1 MTKKKFTYKVP
12 SMVALTLAGTALTSH
27 QAQAADD
34 VQNKSTNE
42 NVLDDKN
49 TLKQSE
55 QIKSEVSKPTANISG
70 TQSYQDPTQVEQTLA
85 NEVNTYDAELDEL
98 NSDQTPSQD
107 TYNQQTSGQED
118 QANTQS
124 EANEVTE
131 NTQDSEDAQSIEQE
145 PAQNNSSSDLNQQD
159 SEETQQSVEDTSNQN
174 IQHNEGNSTD
184 DTTTAVDN
192 SQTVENT
199 QATEQNTAQD
209 NTSSDVNE
217 QNSEDTKATE
227 EDTSNKDVQDN
238 QANQNSEQNKEDNT
252 SSDVNEQNSEDTKA
266 IEEDASNKDVQDD
279 QANQNSEQNKEYNT
293 SSDVNE
299 QNPEDTKATEE
310 DASNKVVQDDET
322 NQSTEQN
329 TAQDNTS
336 SDVNKQNPEDAKAT
350 EEDASNEDVQD
361 DETNHSTEQN
371 KEDNTS
377 SDVSEQNSEDAKA
390 TEEDASNKDVQ
401 DDEDA
406 KTSEDNKVD
415 DSSDVNEQN
424 SEDAKATEED
434 ASNEDVQDDEDA
446 KTSEDNKVDDSSD
459 VNEQNSED
467 AKATEEDASN
477 EDVQDDEDAKTS
489 EDNKVDDSSDVNEQN
504 SEDAKA
510 TEEDASNEDV
520 QDDEDAKTS
529 EDNKVDDSSDVNEQ
543 NSEDAKATEEDASNE
558 DVQDDE
564 DAKTSEDNKVDDSSD
579 VNEQNSE
586 DAKATEEDASNK
598 DVQDDEDAKTSEE
611 DASNEDVQDDET
623 NQSTEQNKE
632 DNTSSDVSEQ
642 NSEDAKA
649 TEEDASN
656 KDVQDDEDAKTSEDN
671 KVDDSS
677 DVNEQ
682 NSEDAKATEEDAS
695 NEDVQDDEDVKAS
708 EDNKVDDSSDV
719 SEQSTSEDSKATSTA
734 TAVATKP
741 STPSTTATTVSTEAT
756 PKLRVASANVNNT
769 LSTRSAITR
778 EAGTTSSLPAYSPQV
793 SSSLN
798 NYIRNN
804 NFQAPNYEQ
813 DIASY
818 LPQYNYRYGKPE
830 GIVLHETANDNSTI
844 TGEINYMKNN
854 YNSAFVHAYIDGNRI
869 IETANTDY
877 LAWGAGPAANDRFIH
892 VELVHTHDYDSFA
905 RSINNYADYA
915 ATNLQYYGLSP
926 DSAEY
931 DGQGTVWTHQA
942 VSTFLGGSNHTDPHG
957 YLASYNYSYDE
968 LYDLIYEKYLI
979 KTGQV
984 APWGATSSGSTSGKD
999 ESTNTDGSSNTGGS
1013 GSTGGSSNTGSTV
1026 TPPKTGSLTVEANNG
1041 VGRFNT
1047 TNDGLYATV
1056 YDHQG
1061 KKTDRTNQTL
1071 KVTKSAKIGN
1081 ENFYLV
1087 TDYNKGNLI
1096 GWVHQND
1103 VDYNTAKPVT
1113 AINKTYN
1120 IKPGEILYT
1129 VPWGTSSQKA
1139 GTVSGNANQTFKAT
1153 KQQQIGKTNYVYGS
1167 VNDLSGWVSLSKL
1180 SSPSST
1186 VAPPANT
1193 GQLSVTNLTNQQG
1206 TVAKTNHGVY
1216 TSVYD
1221 KQGVQKPYVNG
1232 NTYKLSKKATL
1243 GSNSFYLITDNKT
1256 NSNIGWMQT
1265 GDITVNEAAT
1275 KNTANP
1281 TQSVSKIGQ
1290 LNNTNSGIKTKVNDT
1305 KAKDASKLSGR
1316 TFNVTKQRTQGD
1328 NTYVLIQNSNQNTPL
1343 GWVNTKDINTRD
1355 LSKTSAK
1362 NGQFTIKST
1371 NNGLY
1376 AVPWGTKAQQLDSL
1390 KNVKNNQFNASKS
1403 VKVDKDEYLY
1413 GNVNNKTGWIAAKD
1427 LNTNNKVATETQ
1439 TSDVTKSAVTPY
1451 KFDYVI
1457 YNADGSYYLDPT
1469 SNQPAGSLNDFY
1481 ESIFTVF
1488 EKQVVNGV
1496 TWYHGKLSNGQMVWI
1511 KEEDL
1516 RKELIKY
1523 YQSGL
1528 TLDEAVAIQAGLK
1541 TKPQIQHTPGKWEDA
1556 TPIEIK
1562 NAMDTGKLAQD
1573 PTQKYQ
1579 FLRLDKSQDIAS
1591 ADLDKL
1597 LVGKGILEGQG
1608 EAFSEAA
1615 KAYNI
1620 NEVYLISHALLET
1633 GDGTSKLANGGNVVD
1648 DKVVTDG
1655 PNKYYNMFG
1664 IGAVDSD
1671 AVKQGF
1677 ATAKSNGWDTVKK
1690 AIVGGA
1696 KFISSSYI
1704 SQGQNTLYKMRWNPE
1719 NPGEHQYATDVRWA
1733 EHNATR
1739 IKGFYDSMG
1748 KLGKYFDVNTYKA

>member
-98 NSDQTPSQD
+98 NSEQTPSQD
-107 TYNQQTSGQED
+107 TYNPQISGQED

-131 NTQDSEDAQSIEQE
+131 NNQDSEDAQSIEQE
-145 PAQNNSSSDLNQQD
+145 PAQNNTSSDLNQQD

-192 SQTVENT
+192 SQAVENAQTTEQNTAQDNTSSDVNEQSSEDAQQSEENTNVQNNEDKSTDDTTTPINNNQTVENT

-217 QNSEDTKATE
+217 QNSEDTKATK

-238 QANQNSEQNKEDNT
+238 QANQNSEQNKEDNTSSDVSEQDSEDAKATEEDASNEDVQDDETNQSTEQNKEDNT

-279 QANQNSEQNKEYNT
+279 QANQNSEQNKEDNT

-310 DASNKVVQDDET
+310 DVSNKV
-322 NQSTEQN
+322 
-329 TAQDNTS
+329 
-336 SDVNKQNPEDAKAT
+336 
-350 EEDASNEDVQD
+350 
-361 DETNHSTEQN
+361 
-371 KEDNTS
+371 
-377 SDVSEQNSEDAKA
+377 
-390 TEEDASNKDVQ
+390 
-401 DDEDA
+401 
-406 KTSEDNKVD
+406 
-415 DSSDVNEQN
+415 
-424 SEDAKATEED
+424 
-434 ASNEDVQDDEDA
+434 
-446 KTSEDNKVDDSSD
+446 
-459 VNEQNSED
+459 
-467 AKATEEDASN
+467 
-477 EDVQDDEDAKTS
+477 
-489 EDNKVDDSSDVNEQN
+489 
-504 SEDAKA
+504 
-510 TEEDASNEDV
+510 
-520 QDDEDAKTS
+520 
-529 EDNKVDDSSDVNEQ
+529 
-543 NSEDAKATEEDASNE
+543 
-558 DVQDDE
+558 
-564 DAKTSEDNKVDDSSD
+564 
-579 VNEQNSE
+579 
-586 DAKATEEDASNK
+586 
-598 DVQDDEDAKTSEE
+598 
-611 DASNEDVQDDET
+611 VQDDET

-632 DNTSSDVSEQ
+632 DNT
-642 NSEDAKA
+642 
-649 TEEDASN
+649 
-656 KDVQDDEDAKTSEDN
+656 
-671 KVDDSS
+671 
-677 DVNEQ
+677 
-682 NSEDAKATEEDAS
+682 
-695 NEDVQDDEDVKAS
+695 
-708 EDNKVDDSSDV
+708 SSDV

-756 PKLRVASANVNNT
+756 PKLRVASTNVNNT

-804 NFQAPNYEQ
+804 NFQVPNYEQ

-1041 VGRFNT
+1041 VGRINT

-1316 TFNVTKQRTQGD
+1316 TFNITKQRTQDD

-1362 NGQFTIKST
+1362 NGQFTVKST

-1403 VKVDKDEYLY
+1403 VKVDKDEYVY

-1427 LNTNNKVATETQ
+1427 LNTNTNNKVATETQ
-1439 TSDVTKSAVTPY
+1439 KSGVTKSAVTPY

-1488 EKQVVNGV
+1488 ETQVINGV

-1562 NAMDTGKLAQD
+1562 KAMDTGKLAQD

-1633 GDGTSKLANGGNVVD
+1633 GDGTSKLANGGDVVD

-1664 IGAVDSD
+1664 IGAVDND

>member
-42 NVLDDKN
+42 NVLDDKH

-98 NSDQTPSQD
+98 NSEQTPSQD

-124 EANEVTE
+124 ETNEVTE
-131 NTQDSEDAQSIEQE
+131 NTRDSEDAQSIEQE
-145 PAQNNSSSDLNQQD
+145 PAQNNTSSDLNQQY
-159 SEETQQSVEDTSNQN
+159 SEETQQSIEDTPNQN

-184 DTTTAVDN
+184 DTTTPVYN
-192 SQTVENT
+192 SQVVENT
-199 QATEQNTAQD
+199 QTIEQNTAQD

-217 QNSEDTKATE
+217 QNAEVAQQSGEDA
-227 EDTSNKDVQDN
+227 SNKDVQGDET
-238 QANQNSEQNKEDNT
+238 NQNAEQNKEDNT
-252 SSDVNEQNSEDTKA
+252 SSDVNEQNSEDTQQS
-266 IEEDASNKDVQDD
+266 EEDTSNKDVQGD
-279 QANQNSEQNKEYNT
+279 QANQN
-293 SSDVNE
+293 
-299 QNPEDTKATEE
+299 A
-310 DASNKVVQDDET
+310 
-322 NQSTEQN
+322 
-329 TAQDNTS
+329 
-336 SDVNKQNPEDAKAT
+336 
-350 EEDASNEDVQD
+350 
-361 DETNHSTEQN
+361 EQN

-377 SDVSEQNSEDAKA
+377 SDVNEQNSED
-390 TEEDASNKDVQ
+390 TQQSEEDAQQSEEDASEKDVQGDQANQNAEQNKEDNTSSDVNEQNSEDTQQSEEDTSNKDVQGDQANQNAEQNKEDNTSSDVNEQTPEDTQQSEEDTSNKDVQGDETNQNAEQNKEDNTSSDVNEQTPEDTQQSEEDTSNKDVQ
-401 DDEDA
+401 DDE
-406 KTSEDNKVD
+406 KTKASEDNKVD

-424 SEDAKATEED
+424 SEDAKASEEDASNKDVQGDETNQNAEQNKEDNTSSDVNEQTPEDAKASEED

-446 KTSEDNKVDDSSD
+446 KASEDNKVDDSSD

-467 AKATEEDASN
+467 TQQSEED
-477 EDVQDDEDAKTS
+477 T
-489 EDNKVDDSSDVNEQN
+489 
-504 SEDAKA
+504 
-510 TEEDASNEDV
+510 
-520 QDDEDAKTS
+520 
-529 EDNKVDDSSDVNEQ
+529 
-543 NSEDAKATEEDASNE
+543 
-558 DVQDDE
+558 
-564 DAKTSEDNKVDDSSD
+564 
-579 VNEQNSE
+579 
-586 DAKATEEDASNK
+586 SNK
-598 DVQDDEDAKTSEE
+598 DVQGDQA
-611 DASNEDVQDDET
+611 
-623 NQSTEQNKE
+623 NQNAEQNKE
-632 DNTSSDVSEQ
+632 DNTSSDVNEQ
-642 NSEDAKA
+642 TPEDAKA
-649 TEEDASN
+649 SEEDASDKN
-656 KDVQDDEDAKTSEDN
+656 VQDDEKT
-671 KVDDSS
+671 
-677 DVNEQ
+677 
-682 NSEDAKATEEDAS
+682 
-695 NEDVQDDEDVKAS
+695 KAS

-719 SEQSTSEDSKATSTA
+719 SEQNTGKDSKTTSTA

-741 STPSTTATTVSTEAT
+741 STPSATATTVSTEAT
-756 PKLRVASANVNNT
+756 PKLRVASADVNNS

-984 APWGATSSGSTSGKD
+984 APWGSTYSGSTSGKD
-999 ESTNTDGSSNTGGS
+999 ESTNTDGSSNTGGPT
-1013 GSTGGSSNTGSTV
+1013 STGGSSNTGSTV

-1041 VGRFNT
+1041 VGRINT

-1103 VDYNTAKPVT
+1103 VNYNTAKPVT

-1139 GTVSGNANQTFKAT
+1139 GIVSSNANQTFKAT

-1186 VAPPANT
+1186 VAPPTNT

-1206 TVAKTNHGVY
+1206 TVAKTNNGVY

-1362 NGQFTIKST
+1362 NGQFTVKST

-1390 KNVKNNQFNASKS
+1390 RNVKNNQFNASKS
-1403 VKVDKDEYLY
+1403 VKVDKDEYVY

-1427 LNTNNKVATETQ
+1427 LNTNNKVVTETQ

-1469 SNQPAGSLNDFY
+1469 SDQPTGSLNDLY

-1488 EKQVVNGV
+1488 EKQVINGM

-1573 PTQKYQ
+1573 STQKYQ

-1620 NEVYLISHALLET
+1620 NEVYLISHAPLET
-1633 GDGTSKLANGGNVVD
+1633 GDGTSKLANGGDVVD

>member
-12 SMVALTLAGTALTSH
+12 SMVALTLAGTALTTH

-34 VQNKSTNE
+34 AQNQSTNG

-70 TQSYQDPTQVEQTLA
+70 TQSYQDPTQVQQTLA

-98 NSDQTPSQD
+98 NSEQTPSQD
-107 TYNQQTSGQED
+107 TYNQQTED

-131 NTQDSEDAQSIEQE
+131 NNQDSENAQSIEQ
-145 PAQNNSSSDLNQQD
+145 NSVQDNASSDVSDQQT
-159 SEETQQSVEDTSNQN
+159 EEDTSAQN
-174 IQHNEGNSTD
+174 VQDNEDNSTD
-184 DTTTAVDN
+184 DTTTLVDN
-192 SQTVENT
+192 SQAVANS
-199 QATEQNTAQD
+199 QPTEQNSAQD
-209 NTSSDVNE
+209 NASADVSE
-217 QNSEDTKATE
+217 QQTE
-227 EDTSNKDVQDN
+227 EDTS
-238 QANQNSEQNKEDNT
+238 AQNIEDNSTDDTTT
-252 SSDVNEQNSEDTKA
+252 SDDNS
-266 IEEDASNKDVQDD
+266 
-279 QANQNSEQNKEYNT
+279 QAVANS
-293 SSDVNE
+293 
-299 QNPEDTKATEE
+299 
-310 DASNKVVQDDET
+310 
-322 NQSTEQN
+322 QSTEQN
-329 TAQDNTS
+329 SAQDN
-336 SDVNKQNPEDAKAT
+336 
-350 EEDASNEDVQD
+350 ASA
-361 DETNHSTEQN
+361 
-371 KEDNTS
+371 
-377 SDVSEQNSEDAKA
+377 DVSEQQS
-390 TEEDASNKDVQ
+390 EEDTSAQNVQDNEDNSTDDTTTSDDNSQAVANSQPTEQNSAQDNASADVSEQQSEEDTSNKDVQ

-406 KTSEDNKVD
+406 KASENNKED
-415 DSSDVNEQN
+415 STSSDLNEQD
-424 SEDAKATEED
+424 S
-434 ASNEDVQDDEDA
+434 EDVQ
-446 KTSEDNKVDDSSD
+446 
-459 VNEQNSED
+459 QF
-467 AKATEEDASN
+467 EED
-477 EDVQDDEDAKTS
+477 T
-489 EDNKVDDSSDVNEQN
+489 
-504 SEDAKA
+504 
-510 TEEDASNEDV
+510 
-520 QDDEDAKTS
+520 
-529 EDNKVDDSSDVNEQ
+529 
-543 NSEDAKATEEDASNE
+543 
-558 DVQDDE
+558 
-564 DAKTSEDNKVDDSSD
+564 
-579 VNEQNSE
+579 
-586 DAKATEEDASNK
+586 SNK
-598 DVQDDEDAKTSEE
+598 DVQDDEDAKASENNKEDSTSSDLNEQ
-611 DASNEDVQDDET
+611 DSEDVQ
-623 NQSTEQNKE
+623 QF
-632 DNTSSDVSEQ
+632 
-642 NSEDAKA
+642 
-649 TEEDASN
+649 EEDTSN
-656 KDVQDDEDAKTSEDN
+656 KDVQDDEDAKASENN
-671 KVDDSS
+671 KEDSTSS
-677 DVNEQ
+677 DLNEQ
-682 NSEDAKATEEDAS
+682 DSEDAQQSEEDTT
-695 NEDVQDDEDVKAS
+695 NEDVQDDEDAKASENNKEDSTSSDLNEQDSEDNKEDSTSSDLNEQDSEDNKEDNTSSDLNEQDSEDAQQSEEDTSDKDVQDDEDATAS
-708 EDNKVDDSSDV
+708 EDNKEDSTSSDLNEQD
-719 SEQSTSEDSKATSTA
+719 SEDAQQSEEDTSDKDVQDDEDATASEDNKEDSTSSDLNEQDSEDAQQSEEDTSDKDVQDDEDATTSEDNKEDSNATSTA
-734 TAVATKP
+734 TAVATKSSAP
-741 STPSTTATTVSTEAT
+741 SATATTLSPEAT
-756 PKLRVASANVNNT
+756 PKLRVASADSNNT
-769 LSTRSAITR
+769 CSTRAAVTK
-778 EAGTTSSLPAYSPQV
+778 EAGTTSSLPAYTPQV
-793 SSSLN
+793 NSSLN
-798 NYIRNN
+798 DYIRNN
-804 NFQAPNYEQ
+804 NFVAPTYEQ
-813 DIASY
+813 DIASF
-818 LPQYNYRYGKPE
+818 LPQYSYRYGKPE

-854 YNSAFVHAYIDGNRI
+854 YNSAFVHAYIDGDRI

-915 ATNLQYYGLSP
+915 ATNLLYYGLSP

-957 YLASYNYSYDE
+957 YLASFNYSYDE

-984 APWGATSSGSTSGKD
+984 TPWGESSSGSTSGSD
-999 ESTNTDGSSNTGGS
+999 DSNENVETDTPDNNTGSEEPDNTGNTNEPSNGS
-1013 GSTGGSSNTGSTV
+1013 GSVEDNDNTANNDTTSSNQ
-1026 TPPKTGSLTVEANNG
+1026 LTITEL
-1041 VGRFNT
+1041 
-1047 TNDGLYATV
+1047 TNK
-1056 YDHQG
+1056 Q
-1061 KKTDRTNQTL
+1061 
-1071 KVTKSAKIGN
+1071 
-1081 ENFYLV
+1081 
-1087 TDYNKGNLI
+1087 
-1096 GWVHQND
+1096 
-1103 VDYNTAKPVT
+1103 
-1113 AINKTYN
+1113 
-1120 IKPGEILYT
+1120 
-1129 VPWGTSSQKA
+1129 
-1139 GTVSGNANQTFKAT
+1139 GTVSK
-1153 KQQQIGKTNYVYGS
+1153 S
-1167 VNDLSGWVSLSKL
+1167 
-1180 SSPSST
+1180 
-1186 VAPPANT
+1186 
-1193 GQLSVTNLTNQQG
+1193 
-1206 TVAKTNHGVY
+1206 NHGVY

-1221 KQGVQKPYVNG
+1221 KQGVQKSYVNG
-1232 NTYKLSKKATL
+1232 NTFKLSKKAML
-1243 GSNSFYLITDNKT
+1243 GNNGFYLITDNDT
-1256 NSNIGWMQT
+1256 NTNLGWMQT
-1265 GDITVNEAAT
+1265 GDITVTEVAT
-1275 KNTANP
+1275 KPEAKPAAKPVTKPVSNNTQNQSQNNTQNQTQNKTQNQ

-1290 LNNTNSGIKTKVNDT
+1290 LNNTNSGIKTTVNDT

-1328 NTYVLIQNSNQNTPL
+1328 NTYVLIQNANQNTPL

-1362 NGQFTIKST
+1362 NGQFTVKST

-1376 AVPWGTKAQQLDSL
+1376 AVPWGTKSQQLDSL

-1403 VKVDKDEYLY
+1403 VQVDKDEYVY
-1413 GNVNNKTGWIAAKD
+1413 GNVNNKAGWIAAKD
-1427 LNTNNKVATETQ
+1427 LNTNTNTNTNQNNKVVTEAQ

-1469 SNQPAGSLNDFY
+1469 SAQPAGSLKDFY

-1488 EKQVVNGV
+1488 EKQVINGV

-1579 FLRLDKSQDIAS
+1579 FLRLDKSQDISS

-1633 GDGTSKLANGGNVVD
+1633 GDGTSELANGGDVVD

>member
-85 NEVNTYDAELDEL
+85 NKVNTYDAELDEL
-98 NSDQTPSQD
+98 NSEQTPSQD
-107 TYNQQTSGQED
+107 TYNPQISGQED

-131 NTQDSEDAQSIEQE
+131 NNQDSEDAQSIEQE
-145 PAQNNSSSDLNQQD
+145 PAQNNTSSDLNQQD

-192 SQTVENT
+192 SQAVENAQTTEQNTAQDNTSSDVNEQSSEDAQQSEENTNVQNNEDKSTDDTTTPINNNQTVENT

-217 QNSEDTKATE
+217 QNSEDTKATK

-238 QANQNSEQNKEDNT
+238 QANQNSEQNKEDNTSSDVSEQDSEDAKATEEDASNEDVQDDETNQSTEQNKEDNT

-279 QANQNSEQNKEYNT
+279 QANQNSEQNKEDNT

-310 DASNKVVQDDET
+310 DVSNKVGQDDETNQSTEQNKEDNTSSDVNEQNPEDAKVTEEDASNEDVQDDET

-329 TAQDNTS
+329 KEDNTS
-336 SDVNKQNPEDAKAT
+336 SDVNEQNPEDAKAT

-361 DETNHSTEQN
+361 G
-371 KEDNTS
+371 
-377 SDVSEQNSEDAKA
+377 
-390 TEEDASNKDVQ
+390 
-401 DDEDA
+401 EDA

-434 ASNEDVQDDEDA
+434 ASNEDVQDDETNQSTEQNKEDNTSSDVSEQNSEDAKVTEEDATNEDVQDGEDA
-446 KTSEDNKVDDSSD
+446 KTSEDNKIDDSSD

-477 EDVQDDEDAKTS
+477 EDVQDDEDAKT
-489 EDNKVDDSSDVNEQN
+489 
-504 SEDAKA
+504 
-510 TEEDASNEDV
+510 T
-520 QDDEDAKTS
+520 
-529 EDNKVDDSSDVNEQ
+529 
-543 NSEDAKATEEDASNE
+543 
-558 DVQDDE
+558 
-564 DAKTSEDNKVDDSSD
+564 
-579 VNEQNSE
+579 
-586 DAKATEEDASNK
+586 
-598 DVQDDEDAKTSEE
+598 
-611 DASNEDVQDDET
+611 
-623 NQSTEQNKE
+623 
-632 DNTSSDVSEQ
+632 
-642 NSEDAKA
+642 
-649 TEEDASN
+649 
-656 KDVQDDEDAKTSEDN
+656 
-671 KVDDSS
+671 
-677 DVNEQ
+677 
-682 NSEDAKATEEDAS
+682 
-695 NEDVQDDEDVKAS
+695 

-756 PKLRVASANVNNT
+756 PKLRVASTNVNNT

-1041 VGRFNT
+1041 VGRINT

-1139 GTVSGNANQTFKAT
+1139 GTVSGHANQTFKAT

-1316 TFNVTKQRTQGD
+1316 TFNITKQRTQDD

-1362 NGQFTIKST
+1362 NGQFTVKST

-1403 VKVDKDEYLY
+1403 VKVDKDEYVY

-1427 LNTNNKVATETQ
+1427 LNTNTNNKVATETQ
-1439 TSDVTKSAVTPY
+1439 KSGVTKSAVTPY

-1488 EKQVVNGV
+1488 ETQVINGV

-1633 GDGTSKLANGGNVVD
+1633 GDGTSKLANGGDVVD

-1664 IGAVDSD
+1664 IGAVDND

>member
-98 NSDQTPSQD
+98 NSEQTPSQD
-107 TYNQQTSGQED
+107 TYNPQISGQED

-131 NTQDSEDAQSIEQE
+131 NNQDSEDAQSIEQE
-145 PAQNNSSSDLNQQD
+145 PAQNNTSSDLNQQD

-192 SQTVENT
+192 SQAVENAQTTEQNTAQDNTSSDVNEQSSEDAQQSEENTNVQNNEDKSTDDTTTPINNNQTVENT

-217 QNSEDTKATE
+217 QNSEDTKATK

-238 QANQNSEQNKEDNT
+238 QANQNSEQNKEDNTSSDVSEQDSEDAKATEEDASNEDVQDDETNQSTEQNKEDNT

-279 QANQNSEQNKEYNT
+279 QANQNSEQNKEDNT

-310 DASNKVVQDDET
+310 DVSNKV
-322 NQSTEQN
+322 
-329 TAQDNTS
+329 
-336 SDVNKQNPEDAKAT
+336 
-350 EEDASNEDVQD
+350 
-361 DETNHSTEQN
+361 
-371 KEDNTS
+371 
-377 SDVSEQNSEDAKA
+377 
-390 TEEDASNKDVQ
+390 
-401 DDEDA
+401 
-406 KTSEDNKVD
+406 
-415 DSSDVNEQN
+415 
-424 SEDAKATEED
+424 
-434 ASNEDVQDDEDA
+434 
-446 KTSEDNKVDDSSD
+446 
-459 VNEQNSED
+459 
-467 AKATEEDASN
+467 
-477 EDVQDDEDAKTS
+477 
-489 EDNKVDDSSDVNEQN
+489 
-504 SEDAKA
+504 
-510 TEEDASNEDV
+510 
-520 QDDEDAKTS
+520 
-529 EDNKVDDSSDVNEQ
+529 
-543 NSEDAKATEEDASNE
+543 
-558 DVQDDE
+558 
-564 DAKTSEDNKVDDSSD
+564 
-579 VNEQNSE
+579 
-586 DAKATEEDASNK
+586 
-598 DVQDDEDAKTSEE
+598 
-611 DASNEDVQDDET
+611 VQDDET

-632 DNTSSDVSEQ
+632 DNT
-642 NSEDAKA
+642 
-649 TEEDASN
+649 
-656 KDVQDDEDAKTSEDN
+656 
-671 KVDDSS
+671 
-677 DVNEQ
+677 
-682 NSEDAKATEEDAS
+682 
-695 NEDVQDDEDVKAS
+695 
-708 EDNKVDDSSDV
+708 SSDV

-756 PKLRVASANVNNT
+756 PKLRVVASTNVNNT

-1041 VGRFNT
+1041 VGRINT

-1305 KAKDASKLSGR
+1305 KSKDASKLSGR
-1316 TFNVTKQRTQGD
+1316 TFNITKQRTQDD

-1362 NGQFTIKST
+1362 NGQFTVKST

-1403 VKVDKDEYLY
+1403 VKVDKDEYVY

-1427 LNTNNKVATETQ
+1427 LNTNTNNKVATETQ
-1439 TSDVTKSAVTPY
+1439 KSGVTKSAVTPY

-1488 EKQVVNGV
+1488 ETQVINGV

-1562 NAMDTGKLAQD
+1562 KAMDTGKLAQD

-1633 GDGTSKLANGGNVVD
+1633 GDGTSKLANGGDVVD

-1664 IGAVDSD
+1664 IGAVDND

-1690 AIVGGA
+1690 AIIGGA

>member
-401 DDEDA
+401 DDEVA

-424 SEDAKATEED
+424 S
-434 ASNEDVQDDEDA
+434 
-446 KTSEDNKVDDSSD
+446 
-459 VNEQNSED
+459 
-467 AKATEEDASN
+467 
-477 EDVQDDEDAKTS
+477 
-489 EDNKVDDSSDVNEQN
+489 
-504 SEDAKA
+504 
-510 TEEDASNEDV
+510 
-520 QDDEDAKTS
+520 
-529 EDNKVDDSSDVNEQ
+529 
-543 NSEDAKATEEDASNE
+543 
-558 DVQDDE
+558 
-564 DAKTSEDNKVDDSSD
+564 
-579 VNEQNSE
+579 
-586 DAKATEEDASNK
+586 
-598 DVQDDEDAKTSEE
+598 EDAKTSEE

-695 NEDVQDDEDVKAS
+695 NKDVQDDEDVKAS

-968 LYDLIYEKYLI
+968 LYDLIYEKYLL

-1041 VGRFNT
+1041 VGRINT

-1305 KAKDASKLSGR
+1305 KAKDVSKLSGR

-1633 GDGTSKLANGGNVVD
+1633 GDGTSKLANGGDVVD